1 MEIFLYI
8 KIGLEIK
15 NYLFIIIMKERS
27 FSKKKL
33 IKDFLVFDWKKYIA
47 TYKDL
52 DYINT
57 KEEAWYH
64 WINYG
69 KHENRVINNLEEN
82 LENNK
87 EYKNFD
93 WKTYVEK
100 YEDLSH
106 IDSKN
111 DAWKHWLNHGK
122 SENRV
127 IVNLENDEEYAN
139 FDWKTYI
146 GNYEDLTHIVS
157 KDEAWKHWI
166 NHGKSENR
174 VINSLSSLYILD
186 TNEEFEKFKNFDW
199 KSYISNYYDLANIDS
214 KEEAWKHWK
223 INGKNENRICE
234 NIYLF
239 DDYKTFEWKKYI
251 GNYEDLTYIDS
262 KEEAWKHFIL
272 YGFNEGRKLNDIKEI
287 EINEYKKIIED
298 EEDNNEEYDFSDNK
312 VYFKKKYTNCGKHF
326 FGWKSSVNYLLEHYS
341 FSNSNFNKKYYF
353 DEWIEKL
360 LIWGNKI
367 QNKKCL
373 DMIHEQNL
381 QLITFM
387 HCPPFENYDFKLMNK
402 DLILNDVSFFN
413 KNIIDL
419 INNSKLF
426 YSLTYLYVLSI
437 DHKNYIINTYPEF
450 KNKVVSVYHP
460 IDIDNHSKNDLFD
473 INKFNKNKTFYHIG
487 WWLRNFTSFFNLD
500 LPKYYNKSIL
510 VKQEFKQQFYE
521 KFSNIDNNIKIIH
534 ELKDSEYKKIFS
546 SSCIFCDLADSVA
559 NNVVLECIKYNT
571 PIVVKRIPSVEE
583 YLGVDYPLFF
593 NDISELKEFT
603 DEEKLNKKIIKAHKY
618 LLQMNKKPFMIDTFS
633 NKISYDIT
641 KLQINNDN
649 YKLTWLYYLNNE
661 DDDIEKYIS
670 TFNNQI
676 SSESIKLIIV
686 NSLVS
691 KLEILEKYKS
701 DNINIINIDSN
712 LDKNEIYDIFIKNS
726 TTEYLTLKKYNDI
739 CDDNY
744 SDICINYLENNPTFD
759 VIIFKNNQTNKSNKN
774 IEKVVSSTNIFELVH
789 DNSSESSN
797 FSEIL
802 SDFSEK
808 NNESESKKN
817 PIFDIDNKL
826 ENENIELENENIEL
840 EKDNFELEN
849 ENIELEKESVSEDT
863 ELEKKIEVEN
873 NTIHSE
879 TLLTYSQISSYNF
892 DDKNVN
898 ILWRKSIHT
907 FINNF
912 DENYWINCYKNNLN
926 IFEIK

>member
-1 MEIFLYI
+1 
-8 KIGLEIK
+8 
-15 NYLFIIIMKERS
+15 MKEKS

-33 IKDFLVFDWKKYIA
+33 IKDFLVFDWKKYIN

-52 DYINT
+52 YYINT

-69 KHENRVINNLEEN
+69 KHENRVLEED
-82 LENNK
+82 LKNNE

-93 WKTYVEK
+93 WKTYVSN
-100 YEDLSH
+100 YEDLAN
-106 IDSKN
+106 IDSKD
-111 DAWKHWLNHGK
+111 DAWKHWLHHGK

-127 IVNLENDEEYAN
+127 ICNLENHKEYTN
-139 FDWKTYI
+139 FDWKIYVD
-146 GNYEDLTHIVS
+146 NYEDLTHIVS
-157 KDEAWKHWI
+157 KDEAWNHWI
-166 NHGKSENR
+166 KYGKSENR
-174 VINSLSSLYILD
+174 CINSLYTLD
-186 TNEEFEKFKNFDW
+186 TDEDFEKFTNFDW
-199 KSYISNYYDLANIDS
+199 KSYISNYDDLASIDS

-239 DDYKTFEWKKYI
+239 YDYKSFDWKKYI
-251 GNYEDLTYIDS
+251 NNYDDLTYIDS

-287 EINEYKKIIED
+287 ELNEYKKIIED
-298 EEDNNEEYDFSDNK
+298 EEDNNEENNFSDNK

-367 QNKKCL
+367 QNNKCL
-373 DMIHEQNL
+373 DMINEQNL

-387 HCPPFENYDFKLMNK
+387 HCPPFENYDFNLMNK
-402 DLILNDVSFFN
+402 DLILNDVSLLN
-413 KNIIDL
+413 KNIVDL
-419 INNSKLF
+419 INNTKLF

-460 IDIDNHSKNDLFD
+460 IDIDNHDTDDLFD
-473 INKFNKNKTFYHIG
+473 INKFNKSKTFYHIG
-487 WWLRNFTSFFNLD
+487 WWLRNFTSFFNFE
-500 LPKYYNKSIL
+500 LPKGYNKSIL
-510 VKQEFKQQFYE
+510 VKQEFKQSFYE

-546 SSCIFCDLADSVA
+546 NSCIFCDLADSVA

-571 PIVVKRIPSVEE
+571 PIIVKRIPSVEE
-583 YLGVDYPLFF
+583 YLGVDYPFFF

-603 DEEKLNKKIIKAHKY
+603 DEEKINKKILEAHKY
-618 LLQMNKKPFMIDTFS
+618 LLKMNKIPFMLDTFS

-641 KLQINNDN
+641 KLQINNDK

-661 DDDIEKYIS
+661 ADDVEKYIYI
-670 TFNNQI
+670 FNTQL
-676 SSESIKLIIV
+676 SSENIKLIIV
-686 NSLVS
+686 NELVS

-701 DNINIINIDSN
+701 DNINIINVESN
-712 LDKNEIYDIFIKNS
+712 IEKNEIYDIFIKNS
-726 TTEYLTLKKYNDI
+726 TTEYLTFKKYQDI

-759 VIIFKNNQTNKSNKN
+759 VIIFKNSKTNKTNKN
-774 IEKVVSSTNIFELVH
+774 IEKIVSSTNIFVLNN
-789 DNSSESSN
+789 DNSSESSQI
-797 FSEIL
+797 SEIL

-808 NNESESKKN
+808 NNESESKNNLNFAIHNKSETED
-817 PIFDIDNKL
+817 IESETKDIESETEDID
-826 ENENIELENENIEL
+826 
-840 EKDNFELEN
+840 
-849 ENIELEKESVSEDT
+849 LEKESLSEDT
-863 ELEKKIEVEN
+863 ELEKVLEVEN
-873 NTIHSE
+873 NTIYIES
-879 TLLTYSQISSYNF
+879 LLTYSQINNYNF

-898 ILWRKSIHT
+898 IFWRKSLHT
-907 FINNF
+907 LISNF
-912 DENYWINCYKNNLN
+912 DENFWLNCHKNNLN
-926 IFEIK
+926 IFEVK